1 MMLQNHGQQKFS
13 LIVRLKQNLDQKP
26 FLLIDSKKIWPFQ
39 LVRTEQSQPMS
50 RPRIQEPQPEYYI
63 LSILLNNLLYAI
75 IMINAQSVMGLI
87 QLLVMCVQVLRNK
100 DLLKELI
107 QEIVIVLMVIFSMI
121 RPKIAKNVSNVKV
134 VLN

>member
-1 MMLQNHGQQKFS
+1 
-13 LIVRLKQNLDQKP
+13 
-26 FLLIDSKKIWPFQ
+26 
-39 LVRTEQSQPMS
+39 MS